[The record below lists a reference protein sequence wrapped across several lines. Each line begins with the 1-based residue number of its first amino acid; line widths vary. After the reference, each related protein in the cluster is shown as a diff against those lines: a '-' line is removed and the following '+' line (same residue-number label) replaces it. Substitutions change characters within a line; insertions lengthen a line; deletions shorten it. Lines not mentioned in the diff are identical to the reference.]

1 MVRKGKFKVES
12 IYAESYRFKHM
23 RLKLHSL
30 LRPRKWRSA
39 RTVGS
44 YMFCFIMKKLNSFED
59 LKSLIPK
66 DYKSEKIIKPKSN
79 IKKQTLEAHYSV
91 KGRAG
96 TPVIII
102 KGFNGV
108 NKDELKKLSK
118 SIKNRLG
125 IGGSIKNNEVYFQG
139 NKRDQIISILK
150 SHGHTVKRI
159 GG

>member
-1 MVRKGKFKVES
+1 
-12 IYAESYRFKHM
+12 
-23 RLKLHSL
+23 
-30 LRPRKWRSA
+30 
-39 RTVGS
+39 
-44 YMFCFIMKKLNSFED
+44 MKKLNSLEE
-59 LKSLIPK
+59 LGSLIP
-66 DYKSEKIIKPKSN
+66 DGFKSKKSFD
-79 IKKQTLEAHYSV
+79 IGKSFSKQNLEAHYSV

>member
-1 MVRKGKFKVES
+1 
-12 IYAESYRFKHM
+12 
-23 RLKLHSL
+23 
-30 LRPRKWRSA
+30 
-39 RTVGS
+39 
-44 YMFCFIMKKLNSFED
+44 MKKFNSLDE
-59 LKSLIPK
+59 LSSLIPK
-66 DYKSEKIIKPKSN
+66 DYNKSTPQVEFESNTPK
-79 IKKQTLEAHYSV
+79 QHLEAHYSV

-150 SHGHTVKRI
+150 SQGHTVKRI

>member
-1 MVRKGKFKVES
+1 CS
-12 IYAESYRFKHM
+12 
-23 RLKLHSL
+23 RLLNSKIKRH
-30 LRPRKWRSA
+30 RS
-39 RTVGS
+39 
-44 YMFCFIMKKLNSFED
+44 FIMKKFNSLDD
-59 LKSLIPK
+59 LSSLIAK
-66 DYKSEKIIKPKSN
+66 DYKSIPQVEVESNKPK
-79 IKKQTLEAHYSV
+79 QHLEAHYSV

-125 IGGSIKNNEVYFQG
+125 IGGSIKNNEIYFQG

-150 SHGHTVKRI
+150 SHGHNVKRI

>member
-1 MVRKGKFKVES
+1 
-12 IYAESYRFKHM
+12 
-23 RLKLHSL
+23 
-30 LRPRKWRSA
+30 
-39 RTVGS
+39 
-44 YMFCFIMKKLNSFED
+44 MKKLNSFEE
-59 LKSLIPK
+59 LGSLIPDGSK
-66 DYKSEKIIKPKSN
+66 TKKSFDIGNSFS
-79 IKKQTLEAHYSV
+79 KQNLEAHYSV

-150 SHGHTVKRI
+150 SQGHTVKRI

>member
-1 MVRKGKFKVES
+1 
-12 IYAESYRFKHM
+12 
-23 RLKLHSL
+23 
-30 LRPRKWRSA
+30 
-39 RTVGS
+39 
-44 YMFCFIMKKLNSFED
+44 MKKFNSLDD
-59 LKSLIPK
+59 LSSLIPK
-66 DYKSEKIIKPKSN
+66 DYKSIPQVEVKSN
-79 IKKQTLEAHYSV
+79 TPKQHLEAHYSV

-150 SHGHTVKRI
+150 SQGHTVKRI

>member
-1 MVRKGKFKVES
+1 MKKFNS
-12 IYAESYRFKHM
+12 LDDLS
-23 RLKLHSL
+23 SL
-30 LRPRKWRSA
+30 L
-39 RTVGS
+39 
-44 YMFCFIMKKLNSFED
+44 
-59 LKSLIPK
+59 PK
-66 DYKSEKIIKPKSN
+66 DYKSIPQVKFESNTPK
-79 IKKQTLEAHYSV
+79 QHLEAHYSV

-102 KGFNGV
+102 KGFTGLDKN
-108 NKDELKKLSK
+108 ELRNISK

-125 IGGSIKNNEVYFQG
+125 IGGSIKNNEIYFQG

>member
-1 MVRKGKFKVES
+1 MKKFNS
-12 IYAESYRFKHM
+12 
-23 RLKLHSL
+23 LDDLSL
-30 LRPRKWRSA
+30 LIS
-39 RTVGS
+39 
-44 YMFCFIMKKLNSFED
+44 
-59 LKSLIPK
+59 K
-66 DYKSEKIIKPKSN
+66 DYKSIPQVEVESNTPK
-79 IKKQTLEAHYSV
+79 QHLEAHYSV

-150 SHGHTVKRI
+150 SQGHTVKRI